1 MKQNTERK
9 KLIITIVIGLLLST
23 ISFVY
28 YYAFKNVDET
38 LITIL
43 MVIDIMYCILE
54 CFSVFTNDSDPL
66 KGKIKRT
73 IIAVSLYFIVFLVI
87 CIFPFL
93 TSETRSLTISIF
105 TEIVKISL
113 FLSPS
118 IVILY
123 PVMWFACECLG

>member
-28 YYAFKNVDET
+28 YYAFKNANKILLTV
-38 LITIL
+38 L
-43 MVIDIMYCILE
+43 MVIDIIYCIFE
-54 CFSVFTNDSDPL
+54 CFVFVTNDSDPL
-66 KGKIKRT
+66 KGKIKST

-87 CIFPFL
+87 CTFPFL
-93 TSETRSLTISIF
+93 TSETRSLTMSIF

>member
-38 LITIL
+38 LIAIL
-43 MVIDIMYCILE
+43 MVIDIIYCIFE

-66 KGKIKRT
+66 KGKIIRT

-93 TSETRSLTISIF
+93 ISETRSLTMSIF